1 MPNTVV
7 VSTNQGTGAVV
18 IAVTITVPL
27 HAWTVSRTT
36 IIVFPVASLSSLLI
50 CNLQL
55 EWYKSQFDQPEKI
68 TPKRQGFK

>member
-7 VSTNQGTGAVV
+7 VSTNQRTRAVI

-27 HAWTVSRTT
+27 HAWIVSRTT

-55 EWYKSQFDQPEKI
+55 EWYKRQFDQPEKI
-68 TPKRQGFK
+68 TLKRQELK